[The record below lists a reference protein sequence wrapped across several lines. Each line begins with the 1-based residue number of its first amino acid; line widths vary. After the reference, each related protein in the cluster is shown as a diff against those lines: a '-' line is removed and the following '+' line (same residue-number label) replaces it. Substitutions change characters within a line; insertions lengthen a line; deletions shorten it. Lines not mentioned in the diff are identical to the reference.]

1 MLTYLTVFTV
11 IALLGLSIPDRR
23 SLATLLTVCLF
34 MVWFMGTRYIV
45 GCDFKAYFLRYHD
58 TLPGLYL
65 TEIFGQQEPGYAL
78 MTAILKTLGAH
89 YMWVNITASVL
100 MVAGYFVFARAHRS
114 PILIMALLFP
124 VIIVQLGMSGIRQ
137 GVAVS
142 ALMVASVFFMKG
154 RGWMTALMIV
164 LGAQFHSSLIMFLP
178 LAFMA
183 GRQVSIG
190 RIVFGVLLLT
200 PVAMYMLSDRLDVYA
215 DRYIEQNYGA
225 ITSNGAIIRYAL
237 IMIPQVFFLFYYRR
251 VQERFPEVY
260 GLLKLFVIICFSL
273 MPLAVFSSIALHRI
287 NFYVMPFSILSFV
300 YLSWCIFPQ
309 RQVLL
314 GRAMP
319 AVIYGA
325 YQFSW
330 FMTSSHAEACYNP
343 YRSFSFLMLTGA

>member
-23 SLATLLTVCLF
+23 SLATLLTICLF
-34 MVWFMGTRYIV
+34 MLWFMGARYIV

-58 TLPGLYL
+58 ILPGLYL
-65 TEIFGQQEPGYAL
+65 TEIFGEQEPGFAL
-78 MTAILKTLGAH
+78 MSAILKTLGAH
-89 YMWVNITASVL
+89 YMWVNICASAL
-100 MVAGYFVFARAHRS
+100 MVAGYFIFARAHRS
-114 PILIMALLFP
+114 PSRIIALLFP
-124 VIIVQLGMSGIRQ
+124 VKIVQLGVSGIRQ

-183 GRQVSIG
+183 GRKVSIG

-215 DRYIEQNYGA
+215 DRYIGQNFGA
-225 ITSNGAIIRYAL
+225 IPSSGAVIRYAI
-237 IMIPQVFFLFYYRR
+237 IMIPQVFFLFYHRR
-251 VQERFPEVY
+251 IQEQFPEVY
-260 GLLKLFVIICFSL
+260 SLLKVFVIISFSL

-300 YLSWCIFPQ
+300 YLSWCIFPK

-314 GRAMP
+314 GRAIP
-319 AVIYGA
+319 AMIYGT
-325 YQFSW
+325 YQLTW
-330 FMTSSHAEACYNP
+330 FMTSSHAEACYIP